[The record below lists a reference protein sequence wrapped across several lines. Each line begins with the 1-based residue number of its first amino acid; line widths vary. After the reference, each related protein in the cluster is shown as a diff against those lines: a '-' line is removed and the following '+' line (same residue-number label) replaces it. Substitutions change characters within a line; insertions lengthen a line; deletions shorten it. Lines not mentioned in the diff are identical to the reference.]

1 MLEIDPDKT
10 CYFRHES
17 YMVSPPGGG
26 GGFANESGAT
36 LSARFIE
43 STAFVKTTT
52 TIHIA
57 ERTNSYVLRMEHA
70 VRH

>member
-1 MLEIDPDKT
+1 MLEIDPDQT
-10 CYFRHES
+10 CYFSHEC
-17 YMVSPPGGG
+17 YMVSPPGG

-43 STAFVKTTT
+43 STA
-52 TIHIA
+52 IHIA